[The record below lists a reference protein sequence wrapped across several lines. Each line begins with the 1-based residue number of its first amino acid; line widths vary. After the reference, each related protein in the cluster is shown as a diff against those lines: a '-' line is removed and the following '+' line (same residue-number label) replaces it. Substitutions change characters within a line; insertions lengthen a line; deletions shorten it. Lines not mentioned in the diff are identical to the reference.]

1 MNPTGAPHAPEAAG
15 PGPALWSIRMSSSL
29 PTLAAALANSTP
41 AEFAA
46 SAPNALTQAARL
58 LLIDDDARLASM
70 VGDYL
75 GQAGFAVEVAGSL
88 AAGRALLAADAF
100 DALVLD
106 LMLPDGDGLD
116 LCRELRGQART
127 RHLPLLMLTARGEP
141 MDRIL
146 GLELGADD
154 YLPKPFEPRELLARI
169 KALLRRATPQPAADD
184 VLRFGR
190 LEIDLGARAARLDG
204 VACDLTGHQFDL
216 LVVLAQS
223 PGRVLSRDQIM
234 DSLKGHPLEA
244 FDRSIDVHISRIR
257 AVIEDDAKL
266 PRRVLTVRGAGY
278 IFARKQ
284 DAEAAC

>member
-1 MNPTGAPHAPEAAG
+1 MT
-15 PGPALWSIRMSSSL
+15 
-29 PTLAAALANSTP
+29 
-41 AEFAA
+41 
-46 SAPNALTQAARL
+46 AARL
-58 LLIDDDARLASM
+58 LLIDDDARLSTM

-75 GQAGFAVEVAGSL
+75 GQAGFEVVLAGSL
-88 AAGRALLAADAF
+88 AAGRERLANESF

-116 LCRELRGQART
+116 LCRELRASPRT
-127 RHLPLLMLTARGEP
+127 RTLPLLMLTARGEP
-141 MDRIL
+141 LDRIV

-154 YLPKPFEPRELLARI
+154 YLGKPFEPRELQARI
-169 KALLRRATPQPAADD
+169 KALLRRAAQSVAGEDD

-190 LEIDLGARAARLDG
+190 LEIDLGARVARLAG
-204 VACDLTGHQFDL
+204 EVCDLTGHQFDL

-257 AVIEDDAKL
+257 SVIEDDPKA

-278 IFARKQ
+278 VFAKKQ
-284 DAEAAC
+284 DGDG